1 MSNLGDGHQ
10 SLHPWVASA
19 MSDAQLVMESW
30 HDQKT
35 TAGSGVACKA
45 G

>member
-19 MSDAQLVMESW
+19 MSDTQLVMESW